1 MDVTDRTIEQV
12 LVELLQS
19 ENLWLIMLCCF
30 LVGLAI
36 GSILMILYFTKIRY
50 YSLKN
55 ELEIKKTTLAQAEH
69 ERDEYKQKFE
79 DVQNRIELFQNME
92 YARLATDSDIV
103 PLPSSQN

>member
-36 GSILMILYFTKIRY
+36 GSILMILYFTN

>member
-92 YARLATDSDIV
+92 YARRATVSDIMTFR
-103 PLPSSQN
+103 SSKN

>member
-69 ERDEYKQKFE
+69 ERKFE